1 MYSLTDILEKMQE
14 LDASDVHI
22 TVGAPPVFRVRGEL
36 VRYGEELFKPN
47 DTRAICYEVMTESQK
62 KRLEEDNEIDFSFGI
77 KGISRFR
84 ANVYMQRGNVSAA
97 FRSIPYKVRNCEELG
112 IPSIIQSLTYKS
124 RGLVLV
130 TGPTGTGKSTTLAS
144 LINKINEEQACHIV
158 TIEDPIE
165 YVHTHKK
172 SIVNQREL
180 NSDTHSFARALKSIL
195 RQDPDVVLVGELRDP
210 ETIELAMT
218 ISETG
223 HLTMGT
229 LHTNSALQTIN
240 RIIDVFPPYQQP
252 QIRTQLS
259 FVLEGV
265 VSQQL
270 IPTRDGLGRALAME
284 VLIPTSGIRNLI
296 REDKVHQ
303 IYSSMQTGQSSTG
316 MFTMTQ
322 SLVEL
327 TRKNIITTENALAYA
342 VYPDEVT
349 RALGGS
355 GLGMGRGMN

>member
-14 LDASDVHI
+14 MDASDVHI
-22 TVGAPPVFRVRGEL
+22 TVGVPPVFRVRGEL
-36 VRYGEELFKPN
+36 VRYGEDVFRPQ
-47 DTRAICYEVMTESQK
+47 DTRSICYEVMTEAQK
-62 KRLEEDNEIDFSFGI
+62 KRLEEDNEVDFSFGI

-84 ANVYMQRGNVSAA
+84 ANVYMQRGNVAAA
-97 FRSIPYKVRNCEELG
+97 FRNIPYKIRSCDELG
-112 IPSIIQSLTYKS
+112 IPAIIQELTHKS
-124 RGLVLV
+124 RGMVLV
-130 TGPTGTGKSTTLAS
+130 TGPTGSGKSTTLAA
-144 LINKINEEQACHIV
+144 LIDKVNMEQACHIV

-165 YVHTHKK
+165 YVHSHKHA
-172 SIVNQREL
+172 IVNQREL
-180 NSDTHSFARALKSIL
+180 HSDTHSFAMALKSIL
-195 RQDPDVVLVGELRDP
+195 RQDPDVVLVGEMRDP

-240 RIIDVFPPYQQP
+240 RIIDVFPPHQTP

-284 VLIPTSGIRNLI
+284 VLIPTPGIRNLI

-303 IYSSMQTGQSSTG
+303 IYSSMQTGQNTTG

-327 TRKNIITTENALAYA
+327 VRKNIISTENALAYA
-342 VYPDEVT
+342 VYPDEVA
-349 RALGGS
+349 RALGK
-355 GLGMGRGMN
+355 L